1 MNLRHLFTRCS
12 RQRSIH
18 RPGSSHRI
26 RAIESLTPRA
36 GDVIGTIAFNG
47 ETFTVEWPMDLTDPS
62 RRDPDLAHLWRD
74 GKPFDGFVGPFTS
87 ANSVMDRAVEVLRQH
102 FPDADKAV

>member
-18 RPGSSHRI
+18 HPGSPHRI
-26 RAIESLTPRA
+26 RAIESLIPRA

-47 ETFTVEWPMDLTDPS
+47 ETFTVEWPRDLTDPG
-62 RRDPDLAHLWRD
+62 RRNPDLAYLWRD
-74 GKPFDGFVGPFTS
+74 GRPFDGFVGTFD
-87 ANSVMDRAVEVLRQH
+87 SVDNPP
-102 FPDADKAV
+102 PDTP